1 MKITDSPPPAD
12 DPNVKT
18 DDADSSQNTK
28 NEGSSTFSQALAK
41 KRTPNQDS
49 TQAKGGK
56 RAESEFDPTAAGLI
70 QTSTAL
76 HESIQAVQVES
87 KQAAA
92 LPAELQQLVREI
104 SVVVDAAGKQQ
115 VHIDLN
121 SNVLK
126 GLHIRI
132 ERQDGAMAIQFQSA
146 SDEVASLLSRNV
158 DALSQGLAER
168 GVGVADIR
176 VTGPRE
182 SSRVQGNKSQSNLG
196 GRSQGGRQG
205 GRR

>member
-1 MKITDSPPPAD
+1 MKITDSPPPAN

-18 DDADSSQNTK
+18 EDADSSQNTK
-28 NEGSSTFSQALAK
+28 NEGASPFSQALAK
-41 KRTPNQDS
+41 KRGANQDS
-49 TQAKGGK
+49 AQAKGGK
-56 RAESEFDPTAAGLI
+56 RAENELDATAAGLI
-70 QTSTAL
+70 QTSTTL
-76 HESIQAVQVES
+76 HQSIQPLQVGS
-87 KQAAA
+87 KEAAA
-92 LPAELQQLVREI
+92 LPAELQQVVREI

-132 ERQDGAMAIQFQSA
+132 ERQDGVMAILFQST
-146 SDEVASLLSRNV
+146 SDQVASLLSRHV

-168 GVGVADIR
+168 GVTVADIR
-176 VTGPRE
+176 VAGPRE
-182 SSRVQGNKSQSNLG
+182 SSRVQGYKSQSNLG
-196 GRSQGGRQG
+196 GRSQSGRQG